1 MQEDKPPVFDA
12 ADTIKDSVLIFTEM
26 LSKIKVNEK
35 NMKNAAKYGYMNATD
50 AADYLVSKGVPF
62 RECHEIIGKIVLDC
76 IEKNCGIEDLSVE
89 ELKNYS
95 DKFEEDI
102 YENIDINACIEAKKS
117 FGSTS
122 QESVERH
129 INSKSD
135 R

>member
-1 MQEDKPPVFDA
+1 MLFRS
-12 ADTIKDSVLIFTEM
+12 IKDSVLIFTEM